1 MNVQTFGV
9 WPLLF
14 MLILSVGLANHVIL
28 LPLILQD
35 AGRDAWLCAPVAMLA
50 SLPWIYFVLH
60 GTLRRTGREPL
71 ARQLFRR
78 LPKPVAFL
86 LLAPMGLQLTMTSFQ
101 AYAETAAWTTT
112 TYLPAT
118 PPLVILICLV
128 TLIGFGV
135 WSGIRTIAIMS
146 TMLLPTV
153 VFLGDFVMTANMPDK
168 NYSYLLPI
176 LEHGTGGV
184 LRGSLLALGSISE
197 LYILLV
203 VKHHLTRSFD
213 RVHLLGL
220 LGFLTLLTVGPA
232 IGAVTEFGPVEA
244 AKLRYPAFAQ
254 WRLVTIG
261 RYIEHL
267 DFFAIFQWVAGS
279 FVRMSM
285 SLFVVLELLPL
296 RRPAF
301 RGAALAVIC
310 ALFIVAA
317 KVLSHFMFDYRELTR
332 MIFVANVCLTIAITT
347 VLWLLSFN
355 KLREEGNDAGSE
367 RHAYNG

>member
-1 MNVQTFGV
+1 MRVQTFGV
-9 WPLLF
+9 WPLFF
-14 MLILSVGLANHVIL
+14 MLMLSVGLANHVIL
-28 LPLILQD
+28 LPLILND
-35 AGRDAWLCAPVAMLA
+35 AGRDAWLCALIALAA
-50 SLPWIYFVLH
+50 SLPWIYFVIH
-60 GTLRRTGREPL
+60 GTLKRTGGKPL
-71 ARQLFRR
+71 ARQLFKR
-78 LPKPVAFL
+78 LPKPIAFL
-86 LLAPMGLQLTMTSFQ
+86 LLLPMGLQLTMTSFQ

-118 PPLVILICLV
+118 PPLVVLICLIA
-128 TLIGFGV
+128 LIGLGV
-135 WSGIRTIAIMS
+135 WSGIRAIAIMS

-176 LEHGTGGV
+176 MEHGPDGV
-184 LRGSLLALGSISE
+184 LRGSLLALGSLSE
-197 LYILLV
+197 LFILLL
-203 VKHHLTRSFD
+203 VKHHLTRSLQSG
-213 RVHLLGL
+213 HLIGL
-220 LGFLTLLTVGPA
+220 IVFLTLLTVGPA

-279 FVRMSM
+279 FVRMSL
-285 SLFVVLELLPL
+285 SLYVVMELLPL
-296 RRPAF
+296 RRQAF
-301 RGAALAVIC
+301 RAAVLAVIC
-310 ALFIVAA
+310 VLFIVAA
-317 KVLSHFMFDYRELTR
+317 KVMSHFMFDYRVLTR
-332 MIFVANVCLTIAITT
+332 IIFLSNLLVTAGVTF

-367 RHAYNG
+367 HHAYNG